1 MDYDQRIDNI
11 RIKLNIYN
19 NVNIVENNTTTKINS
34 YFNTINTDDNN
45 LQDRLT
51 KITELAYCNEWNRL
65 HIIHKKIKLE
75 EFINSLN
82 NYTNLDD
89 IKKQL
94 IELLNNKKILK
105 KHVIYDKINGKLLDI
120 LILEK
125 DNTLLKIKI

>member
-1 MDYDQRIDNI
+1 MDYNQRIDNI

-19 NVNIVENNTTTKINS
+19 NINIVENNTTTKIDN
-34 YFNTINTDDNN
+34 YFNTINTNDSN

-75 EFINSLN
+75 EFIDSLN
-82 NYTNLDD
+82 NYTNIDN